1 MFTGRLLV
9 VVPKNGD
16 VLLIFLLL
24 KINGDA
30 WLSVFEKINHIINH
44 PYDSKYKT

>member
-1 MFTGRLLV
+1 MFTERLLV
-9 VVPKNGD
+9 VVTKTGD

-30 WLSVFEKINHIINH
+30 WLSVFGKIKSIINH
-44 PYDSKYKT
+44 TYESTYKT

>member
-1 MFTGRLLV
+1 MFTGGLLV

-16 VLLIFLLL
+16 ILLIFLLL

-30 WLSVFEKINHIINH
+30 WISVFGKIKNIINH
-44 PYDSKYKT
+44 TYESTYKT